1 MDSIIQFFAGVLGIL
16 AVFWLMAASIG
27 AFAGVVVK
35 TALWVIAP

>member
-1 MDSIIQFFAGVLGIL
+1 MGSIIQLFAGALGIL

-27 AFAGVVVK
+27 AFAGVIIK

>member
-1 MDSIIQFFAGVLGIL
+1 MHYLIAFLSGVCGV
-16 AVFWLMAASIG
+16 AVALWIVAATIG